1 MKEYRHIQTT
11 LKKKKAKEAIDELS
25 EDKVK
30 VAIDFLNYLKEKE
43 DAEATLEILSSNE
56 LMEQIRAAEEAIKA
70 DKIDEFVE
78 WDKVKRNV

>member
-1 MKEYRHIQTT
+1 MQTT
-11 LKKKKAKEAIDELS
+11 LKKKAKEAIDELS

-43 DAEATLEILSSNE
+43 GAEATLEILSSNK

>member
-1 MKEYRHIQTT
+1 MQTI
-11 LKKKKAKEAIDELS
+11 LKKKAKETIDELS

-78 WDKVKRNV
+78 WNKVKRNV